1 MTGYYCLAETTVN
14 GEVIV
19 QGNSATYSARTSGS
33 ATSDV
38 SFEDAAKIAT
48 AASNATALVVGRAEV
63 EKLLKQYAYV
73 LSDLE
78 ITEMVTNN
86 LRTQVLKK
94 LKIILLETIAAK
106 NGNVF
111 TQNRN
116 VTIKKDQILIV
127 PSGSELIVPGTFVFN
142 NMGELLIG
150 TGNKVGDAPSAQ
162 VTISVT
168 DQASD
173 SNNNNTSTCTIAAG
187 NSSNYNYLILKPAA
201 TYTAPVSYYNY
212 STINVDSYAYLSV
225 EAGVLFPNTNSSG
238 TTPGKVIIA
247 DATAYM
253 TVATT

>member
-94 LKIILLETIAAK
+94 LKVVLLETIANSVDGRNFTLKK
-106 NGNVF
+106 NVQLSDEILQIPDGYTLKN
-111 TQNRN
+111 TGKYKLDGGTIQIGGRNR
-116 VTIKKDQILIV
+116 L
-127 PSGSELIVPGTFVFN
+127 GT
-142 NMGELLIG
+142 
-150 TGNKVGDAPSAQ
+150 TGNASYSQD
-162 VTISVT
+162 VTETTYTST
-168 DQASD
+168 SD
-173 SNNNNTSTCTIAAG
+173 IYVNSFDNTSTYNVTGPTTYLNQGSITVGSGGSVQMQSVTFVNDG
-187 NSSNYNYLILKPAA
+187 N
-201 TYTAPVSYYNY
+201 TT
-212 STINVDSYAYLSV
+212 STGYVEVDTGSV
-225 EAGVLFPNTNSSG
+225 GFNL
-238 TTPGKVIIA
+238 TPQ
-247 DATAYM
+247 
-253 TVATT
+253 